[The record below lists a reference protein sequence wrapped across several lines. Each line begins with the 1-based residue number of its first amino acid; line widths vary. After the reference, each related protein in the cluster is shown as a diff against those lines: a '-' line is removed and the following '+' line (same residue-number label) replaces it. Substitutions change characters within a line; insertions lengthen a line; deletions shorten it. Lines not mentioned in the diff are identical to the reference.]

1 MRAESLV
8 LVLGLALTPLGCSE
22 SSPTPAATS
31 QAARAAAGK
40 TAASAPGKAASPIA
54 PGGTPGA
61 APAASGPTAPTPPQE
76 SYTYQAEGRRDPFL
90 NLLNGGV
97 NVPRSA
103 TQRAEGVAGLA
114 VNEIAVRG
122 LAQMSGTVVALV
134 QGPDGRNYNVHQGD
148 KLADGSVKSITP
160 EGLVIMQD
168 VNDPLSTAKQREVRK
183 LLRSVEEAKP

>member
-1 MRAESLV
+1 MRAEFLV
-8 LVLGLALTPLGCSE
+8 LVLGLALPPVGCFE
-22 SSPTPAATS
+22 SSPTPAAS
-31 QAARAAAGK
+31 SRAAAATAGK
-40 TAASAPGKAASPIA
+40 TAASTPGKTAAPGA
-54 PGGTPGA
+54 TPDA
-61 APAASGPTAPTPPQE
+61 APSASVPAAPTPQE
-76 SYTYQAEGRRDPFL
+76 AAYTYQADGRRDPFL

-97 NVPRSA
+97 NAPRSA
-103 TQRAEGVAGLA
+103 TQRGEGVAGLA

-122 LAQMSGTVVALV
+122 LAQMSGRLVALV